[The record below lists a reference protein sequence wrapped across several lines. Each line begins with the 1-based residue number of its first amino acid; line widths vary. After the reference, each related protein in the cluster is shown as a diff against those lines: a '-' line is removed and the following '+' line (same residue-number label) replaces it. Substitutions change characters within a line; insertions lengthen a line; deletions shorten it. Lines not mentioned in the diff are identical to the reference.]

1 MKGDL
6 MNEKEKKLYE
16 AKARVLKALA
26 HPTRLWMA
34 VQLADG
40 ERCVCE
46 FAAAID
52 ADFSTVS
59 KHLSVLKHGGIVED
73 EKRGKQVF
81 YRLKVPCV
89 LTFMSCVETVL
100 ESRAREQTE
109 ILQLVP
115 VRQS

>member
-1 MKGDL
+1 MRIKH
-6 MNEKEKKLYE
+6 KSLYE
-16 AKARVLKALA
+16 AKAKVLKALA

-34 VQLADG
+34 EQLAEG

-46 FAAAID
+46 FVEAVE

-59 KHLSVLKHGGIVED
+59 KHLSVLKQAGIVEY

-89 LTFMSCVETVL
+89 LNFMSCIEAVL
-100 ESRAREQTE
+100 KDQIESQTE
-109 ILQLVP
+109 LIK
-115 VRQS
+115 